1 MIQPQKLFF
10 MAIDGV
16 APRAKMNQQRGRRF
30 RSAQAAAD
38 QIKQAIAKGEILPT
52 EDRFDSNCI
61 TPGTQ
66 FMVRLQKELEY
77 FVTDKIS
84 NDPLWTKVQ
93 VILSGH
99 QVPGEGEHK
108 IMDYIRYMKSSS
120 EYNPH
125 TRHCLYGL
133 DADLIMLG
141 LCSHEPYFSLLREE
155 VINLNITI
163 V

>member
-30 RSAQAAAD
+30 RSATMAAE
-38 QIKQAIAKGEILPT
+38 QMKQAIDRGEILPS
-52 EDRFDSNCI
+52 EERFDSNCI
-61 TPGTQ
+61 TPGTP
-66 FMVRLQKELEY
+66 FMVRLQNELEY
-77 FVTDKIS
+77 FVADKTS
-84 NDPLWTKVQ
+84 NDPLWRNVH

-120 EYNPH
+120 GYDPY

-141 LCSHEPYFSLLREE
+141 LCTHEPYFSLLREE
-155 VINLNITI
+155 VIIYKF
-163 V
+163 